1 MQSSGHCAAEVSE
14 VSLLCL
20 FRLAV
25 DEKEPDLAEALSATE
40 FFARQPQPE
49 QALQSSRRLAQ
60 AAIPNNIG
68 IASTDL
74 GCDGCSGYDNR
85 IQVCYISL

>member
-1 MQSSGHCAAEVSE
+1 LTFFGYCY
-14 VSLLCL
+14 

-25 DEKEPDLAEALSATE
+25 DEREPELADALSATE
-40 FFARQPQPE
+40 FSARQGQEPE
-49 QALQSSRRLAQ
+49 QALVQSSRRLAQ
-60 AAIPNNIG
+60 AAVQTNVG

-85 IQVCYISL
+85 IQVRHIMR